1 MIPRDASDRLN
12 IARDSRAV
20 SLRSLGEDADDASA
34 ADKLSDSAGGMEG
47 ADAQGLTK
55 AKRQRLTELTEL
67 VIAGRGTDADNIEL
81 ERLTEDLETTE
92 ASSSQTSAIFR
103 EVDMDGGGTISFD
116 EFSRWWVHRQMI
128 TGEVSSELN
137 EGMLKKMKN
146 IWNEADED
154 GSGEL
159 DPEEFDVILTRMA
172 QSSHWT
178 EAYDEGRKMHYF
190 YNTETGKTRWL
201 AQISSSF
208 PPLSSTFTLFY

>member
-1 MIPRDASDRLN
+1 
-12 IARDSRAV
+12 
-20 SLRSLGEDADDASA
+20 
-34 ADKLSDSAGGMEG
+34 
-47 ADAQGLTK
+47 
-55 AKRQRLTELTEL
+55 
-67 VIAGRGTDADNIEL
+67 
-81 ERLTEDLETTE
+81 
-92 ASSSQTSAIFR
+92 
-103 EVDMDGGGTISFD
+103 
-116 EFSRWWVHRQMI
+116 MI